1 MIKIGLLVNPIAGMG
16 GNVGLK
22 GTDGKMYKKALDL
35 GAEPITPG
43 RIKEVLKLITRQD
56 IKFLVP
62 PKSMGENYI
71 KNFSFDYKVIGK
83 IKTETTEEDTKKLAK
98 QILDE
103 GADVLIFVGGDGTA
117 RNVLD
122 AVETKIPLVGVPSGV
137 KMFSSVFT
145 FSPRAAAE
153 MINNMGDDF
162 IEKEVL
168 DIDEDAFRE
177 NRLEAKYYGT
187 VIVPNLNHLLQG
199 KKSPS
204 STKHS
209 IKEEKKRVAQ
219 YVLDN
224 MNEDYVYILGP
235 GTTVREITDTL
246 NVDKTLLGI
255 DAIHKG
261 ELIGRDIN
269 EKEMLKIIHEYKKVK
284 IIITPIGGNGFI
296 FGRGSKQISSKI
308 LENVGKE
315 NTIIVSTIDKVGNLE
330 YLRIDSGDYEVDKSY
345 GGLIDVIIGYN
356 DMILLEVKF

>member
-1 MIKIGLLVNPIAGMG
+1 MMKIGLLVNPIAGMG

-22 GTDGKMYKKALDL
+22 GTDGEMYNKALEL
-35 GAEPITPG
+35 GAEPITPV
-43 RIKEVLKLITRQD
+43 RIREVLKLIYRQD
-56 IKFLVP
+56 IKFLVSP
-62 PKSMGENYI
+62 GNMGEDYI
-71 KNFSFDYKVIGK
+71 KDFNFDYKIIGK
-83 IKTETTEEDTKKLAK
+83 INKKTTDEDTKNLAR
-98 QILDE
+98 QILNE

-122 AVETKIPLVGVPSGV
+122 AVGTKIPLVAVPSGV

-168 DIDEDAFRE
+168 DIDEEAFRE

-204 STKHS
+204 NTKYS
-209 IKEEKKRVAQ
+209 VKEEKQKVAK
-219 YVLDN
+219 YVLNN
-224 MNEDYVYILGP
+224 MTEDSVYILGP
-235 GTTVREITDTL
+235 GTTVREITDML

-255 DAIHKG
+255 DAVFKG

-269 EKEMLKIIHEYKKVK
+269 EKDMLQIIDEYQKVK

-296 FGRGSKQISSKI
+296 FGREQT
-308 LENVGKE
+308 NFF
-315 NTIIVSTIDKVGNLE
+315 
-330 YLRIDSGDYEVDKSY
+330 KS
-345 GGLIDVIIGYN
+345 I
-356 DMILLEVKF
+356 KKCR

>member
-1 MIKIGLLVNPIAGMG
+1 MKIGLLVNPIAGMG

-22 GTDGKMYKKALDL
+22 GTDGEMYNKALEL
-35 GAEPITPG
+35 GAEPITPV
-43 RIKEVLKLITRQD
+43 RIREVLNLITRQD

-62 PKSMGENYI
+62 QGNMGEDYI
-71 KNFSFDYKVIGK
+71 KDFNFDYKIIGK
-83 IKTETTEEDTKKLAK
+83 TNTKTTDEDTKKLAR

-117 RNVLD
+117 RNILD
-122 AVETKIPLVGVPSGV
+122 AVGTKIPLVAVPSGV

-168 DIDEDAFRE
+168 DIDEEAFRE

-204 STKHS
+204 NIKHS
-209 IKEEKKRVAQ
+209 VKEEKQKVAQ

-224 MNEDYVYILGP
+224 MTEDSVYILGP
-235 GTTVREITDTL
+235 GTTVREITDML

-255 DAIHKG
+255 DAVFKG

-269 EKEMLKIIHEYKKVK
+269 EKDMLQIIDEYQKVK

-308 LENVGKE
+308 LKSVGKE
-315 NTIIVSTIDKVGNLE
+315 NTIIVSTIDKVGSLE

-356 DMILLEVKF
+356 DMLLLEVKF